1 MSSSNNSITQLR
13 LEFDTV
19 VASTAARAS
28 SVRQQNG
35 QCRIKHI
42 GRRSNI
48 MMTRRTLLVSLAFA
62 AFSAHIAEASSEVFP
77 SRPIIMVVPFPAG
90 GPSDTIARI
99 VSERMS
105 TSLAQPIVIENVTGA
120 GGTIGAG
127 RVARATPDGYTLCL
141 GFLGTHVLNGAVYS
155 LQYDVVK
162 DFEPIALLA
171 SNPQLIV
178 AKKTAPAQDLRE
190 LIAWLRAN
198 PGKATQGTAGV
209 GSPSHVSGAYF
220 QRATG
225 TTFQFAQYR
234 GAAPAMQDLV
244 GGHVDLMFDQPPNSL
259 PHVRDGSIKA
269 YAVTGKARLASAP
282 DIPTV
287 DEAGLPGF
295 YITVWSGMWAPK
307 GTPQE
312 VISKLNAAVV
322 DALANQAV
330 QHRLA
335 DLGQEVP
342 ARDQQTPAAL
352 AGLQKTEIEKWWPI
366 VRTMNLQTK

>member
-1 MSSSNNSITQLR
+1 MI
-13 LEFDTV
+13 
-19 VASTAARAS
+19 A
-28 SVRQQNG
+28 
-35 QCRIKHI
+35 
-42 GRRSNI
+42 
-48 MMTRRTLLVSLAFA
+48 RRTVLAFLAFA
-62 AFSAHIAEASSEVFP
+62 AVSAQLAGASAELYP
-77 SRPIIMVVPFPAG
+77 SRPITMVVPFPAG
-90 GPSDTIARI
+90 GPTDTIARI
-99 VSERMS
+99 VSEQMS
-105 TSLAQPIVIENVTGA
+105 ASLAQPIVIENVTGTA
-120 GGTIGAG
+120 GAIGAG
-127 RVARATPDGYTLCL
+127 RVARAAPDGYMLCA
-141 GFLGTHVLNGAVYS
+141 GFLGTHVLNGAVFS

-178 AKKTAPAQDLRE
+178 AAKAAPAKDLAE
-190 LIAWLRAN
+190 FIAWLKAN

-259 PHVRDGSIKA
+259 PHVRTGHIKA
-269 YAVTGKARLASAP
+269 YAVTAKKRLASAP

-295 YITVWSGMWAPK
+295 YISVWAGMWAPK

-312 VISKLNAAVV
+312 IISKLNAAVV
-322 DALANQAV
+322 AALANQDV
-330 QHRLA
+330 LRRLA
-335 DLGQEVP
+335 DLGQDVP

-352 AGLQKTEIEKWWPI
+352 ATFQAAEIERWWPI
-366 VRTMNLQTK
+366 VKAMNLQAK

>member
-1 MSSSNNSITQLR
+1 ML
-13 LEFDTV
+13 
-19 VASTAARAS
+19 
-28 SVRQQNG
+28 
-35 QCRIKHI
+35 
-42 GRRSNI
+42 
-48 MMTRRTLLVSLAFA
+48 TRRMLLASLTFA
-62 AFSAHIAEASSEVFP
+62 AVSTPTAEVSAEIYP
-77 SRPIIMVVPFPAG
+77 SRPITMVVPFPAG
-90 GPSDTIARI
+90 GPTDTIARI
-99 VSERMS
+99 VAERMS
-105 TSLAQPIVIENVTGA
+105 TSLGQPIVIENVTGTA
-120 GGTIGAG
+120 GTIGAG
-127 RVARATPDGYTLCL
+127 RVARAIPDGYTLCA

-162 DFEPIALLA
+162 DFEPISLLA

-178 AKKTAPAQDLRE
+178 GKKAAPAKDLQE
-190 LIAWLRAN
+190 LIAWLKAN

-259 PHVRDGSIKA
+259 PHVRAGNIKA
-269 YAVTGKARLASAP
+269 YAVTAKARLASAP

-295 YITVWSGMWAPK
+295 YITIWSGMWAPK
-307 GTPQE
+307 DTPQS
-312 VISKLNAAVV
+312 VISKLNATIVE
-322 DALANQAV
+322 ALADRAV
-330 QHRLA
+330 QRRLG

-342 ARDQQTPAAL
+342 ALDQQTPTALAAL
-352 AGLQKTEIEKWWPI
+352 QKAEIEKWWPI
-366 VRTMNLQTK
+366 VRAMNLESK

>member
-1 MSSSNNSITQLR
+1 MITR
-13 LEFDTV
+13 T
-19 VASTAARAS
+19 
-28 SVRQQNG
+28 
-35 QCRIKHI
+35 
-42 GRRSNI
+42 
-48 MMTRRTLLVSLAFA
+48 TLLASLSVA
-62 AFSAHIAEASSEVFP
+62 AFWAAQPSDAYADIYP
-77 SRPIIMVVPFPAG
+77 SRPITMIVPFPAG

-105 TSLAQPIVIENVTGA
+105 TALTQPIVIENVTGA
-120 GGTIGAG
+120 AGTIGAG
-127 RVARATPDGYTLCL
+127 RVARANPDGYTLCL
-141 GFLGTHVLNGAVYS
+141 GFLGTHVLNGAIYS

-178 AKKTAPAQDLRE
+178 AKKTVPAKDLKE
-190 LIAWLRAN
+190 LIAWLKEN

-220 QRATG
+220 QTATG

-234 GAAPAMQDLV
+234 GAAPAMQDLI

-259 PHVRDGSIKA
+259 PHVRDGNIKA
-269 YAVTGKARLASAP
+269 YAVTGKVRLASAP

-307 GTPQE
+307 GTPHE

-322 DALANQAV
+322 DALANQSV
-330 QHRLA
+330 QRRLA
-335 DLGQEVP
+335 FGPRCSSTRSANPCGPCRLP
-342 ARDQQTPAAL
+342 NSR
-352 AGLQKTEIEKWWPI
+352 
-366 VRTMNLQTK
+366 N

>member
-1 MSSSNNSITQLR
+1 ML
-13 LEFDTV
+13 
-19 VASTAARAS
+19 
-28 SVRQQNG
+28 
-35 QCRIKHI
+35 
-42 GRRSNI
+42 
-48 MMTRRTLLVSLAFA
+48 TRRTLLASLAFVA
-62 AFSAHIAEASSEVFP
+62 ASAPFAEASAEVFP
-77 SRPIIMVVPFPAG
+77 SRQIIMVVPFPAG
-90 GPSDTIARI
+90 GPTDTIARI

-120 GGTIGAG
+120 AGTIGAG
-127 RVARATPDGYTLCL
+127 RVARATADGYTLCA
-141 GFLGTHVLNGAVYS
+141 GFLGTHVLNGAIYS

-178 AKKTAPAQDLRE
+178 GKKTAPANDLKE
-190 LIAWLRAN
+190 LISWLKAN

-259 PHVRDGSIKA
+259 PQVHDGNIKV
-269 YAVTGKARLASAP
+269 YAVTAKARLASAP

-295 YITVWSGMWAPK
+295 YITIWSGMWAPK
-307 GTPQE
+307 GTPQD
-312 VISKLNAAVV
+312 VISKLNAAVRE
-322 DALANQAV
+322 ALADQAV
-330 QHRLA
+330 QRRLG
-335 DLGQEVP
+335 DLGQELP
-342 ARDQQTPAAL
+342 TLDQQTPAAL
-352 AGLQKTEIEKWWPI
+352 AALQKTEIEKWWPI
-366 VRTMNLQTK
+366 VKAMHLQPK

>member
-1 MSSSNNSITQLR
+1 MI
-13 LEFDTV
+13 
-19 VASTAARAS
+19 A
-28 SVRQQNG
+28 
-35 QCRIKHI
+35 
-42 GRRSNI
+42 
-48 MMTRRTLLVSLAFA
+48 RRTVLAALAFA
-62 AFSAHIAEASSEVFP
+62 AVSVPLASASAELYP
-77 SRPIIMVVPFPAG
+77 SRPITIVVPFPAG
-90 GPSDTIARI
+90 GPTDTIARI
-99 VSERMS
+99 VSEQMS
-105 TSLAQPIVIENVTGA
+105 ASLAQPIVIENVTGA
-120 GGTIGAG
+120 AGAIGAG
-127 RVARATPDGYTLCL
+127 RVARAAPDGYTLCV
-141 GFLGTHVLNGAVYS
+141 GFLGTHVLNGAVLS
-155 LQYDVVK
+155 LEYDVVK

-178 AKKTAPAQDLRE
+178 ATKAVPAKE
-190 LIAWLRAN
+190 LAEFIVWLKAN

-259 PHVRDGSIKA
+259 PHVRTGDIKA
-269 YAVTGKARLASAP
+269 YAVTAKKRLASAP

-295 YITVWSGMWAPK
+295 YISVWSGVWAPK

-312 VISKLNAAVV
+312 IISKLNVAVV
-322 DALANQAV
+322 AALANQDV
-330 QHRLA
+330 QRRLA
-335 DLGQEVP
+335 DLGQDVP

-352 AGLQKTEIEKWWPI
+352 VTLQAAEIEKWWPI
-366 VRTMNLQTK
+366 VKAMNLQAK

>member
-1 MSSSNNSITQLR
+1 ML
-13 LEFDTV
+13 
-19 VASTAARAS
+19 
-28 SVRQQNG
+28 
-35 QCRIKHI
+35 
-42 GRRSNI
+42 
-48 MMTRRTLLVSLAFA
+48 TRRTLLASLAFA
-62 AFSAHIAEASSEVFP
+62 AVSAPIAGASAEVYP
-77 SRPIIMVVPFPAG
+77 SRSITMVVPFPAG
-90 GPSDTIARI
+90 GPTDTIARI
-99 VSERMS
+99 VAERMS

-120 GGTIGAG
+120 AGTIGAG
-127 RVARATPDGYTLCL
+127 RVARATPDGYTLCA

-171 SNPQLIV
+171 SNPQLLV
-178 AKKTAPAQDLRE
+178 GKKAGPASLKE
-190 LIAWLRAN
+190 LIAWLKAN

-220 QRATG
+220 QRATD

-259 PHVRDGSIKA
+259 PHVRDGNIKA
-269 YAVTGKARLASAP
+269 YAVTGKTRLASAP

-307 GTPQE
+307 GTPQD
-312 VISKLNAAVV
+312 VISKLNAAVR
-322 DALANQAV
+322 DALADKAV
-330 QHRLA
+330 QRRLV
-335 DLGQEVP
+335 DLGQEIP
-342 ARDQQTPAAL
+342 AVDQQTPAAL
-352 AGLQKTEIEKWWPI
+352 ATLQKAEIEKWWPI
-366 VRTMNLQTK
+366 VKAMNLQPK